1 VDCLSECF
9 LKGFGLEAD
18 EVGGGRLVWVWR
30 VFGGWWMGIGG
41 GRDGEEMERVV
52 RFFRP
57 CMDFVNINKAR
68 KLFSSSYPAH
78 LRTEMISSMT
88 LSSPLMPLHYSDK
101 AHSHSPQ
108 TPPSQPSYSQT
119 SPTTP
124 GSRPYRWSRSLSPR
138 QTAAA
143 LPPRQYSCS

>member
-1 VDCLSECF
+1 
-9 LKGFGLEAD
+9 
-18 EVGGGRLVWVWR
+18 
-30 VFGGWWMGIGG
+30 MGIGG
-41 GRDGEEMERVV
+41 GRDGEGGEV
-52 RFFRP
+52 FSSL
-57 CMDFVNINKAR
+57 MDFVNINKAR
-68 KLFSSSYPAH
+68 NFSHTSYPAH
-78 LRTEMISSMT
+78 LRTEMVSPMT
-88 LSSPLMPLHYSDK
+88 LSSPLMPPHYSDK

-143 LPPRQYSCS
+143 PPPRQYSCS